1 MTAMLLSIISCR
13 TVLAVPD
20 RNAPAALA
28 ALEPASSSSSL
39 RWALDARKHCDPRS
53 SVCSTCPDGQRNAAE
68 RECLAAVNEAIQGS
82 KLELPLRKLAL
93 RSVNISGV
101 PSGCSYSRERGRAI
115 FNSDLSGDINAEYRL
130 VCISTAAGLPKSP
143 KADDA
148 PSSEL
153 DASASKPE
161 ASTSEPEASGSE
173 PDASASEPEASGS
186 EPEASGSEPDASGSE
201 SDASVSEPEAS
212 GSETGSRIMPVSRGA
227 RPDLRSLLKR
237 RIAQRPKGKGGR
249 KEPYSIFLMGDSTTN
264 LQYNMLV
271 KGHLFDDTPAAPK
284 LPTMKLYKLKS
295 WNSTSDAFKAC
306 RLGTVERARGLV
318 AGHEV
323 VVGAVYCKQALLD
336 IAMAP
341 DVMQAVLDKP
351 YSIPTPDLALLG
363 SSGMHHLVRLDARDF
378 EELDWPLAHFN
389 IRIEQGLAGVQAAF
403 PEADLR
409 FFTTHSVCE
418 DRLPMEFIKQRAL
431 ACAAGD
437 REDCF
442 GRGDERHETLWKSSR
457 VPHTK
462 KGRDRH
468 NRTYFSAYGA
478 DSLVHRELKVLS
490 QPALRD
496 RWVVVDGHAIT
507 ADQCKLTHDGYHY
520 GNAIVREEVA
530 ELLRPERGDASAK
543 HAKPSQQTDAM
554 GHTKQHAKHGKDLTE
569 ANKDDGAAQHPPDQ
583 MDAETKE
590 LMKHMRHVKRMTEP
604 NKDGGFSQR
613 PPDKEDMDILKQM
626 QKELDGAQAALVT
639 MATGLNITNEELGD

>member
-1 MTAMLLSIISCR
+1 MLLSISCR

-53 SVCSTCPDGQRNAAE
+53 SVCSTCPDGQRNAAG

-82 KLELPLRKLAL
+82 KLEPPLRKLAL

-130 VCISTAAGLPKSP
+130 VCISTARLPKSP

-148 PSSEL
+148 RSSEP
-153 DASASKPE
+153 DASASEPD
-161 ASTSEPEASGSE
+161 ANTSEPEASGSE
-173 PDASASEPEASGS
+173 PDAS
-186 EPEASGSEPDASGSE
+186 
-201 SDASVSEPEAS
+201 VSETGAS

-227 RPDLRSLLKR
+227 RPDLRALLKK
-237 RIAQRPKGKGGR
+237 RIAQRPKGKGAR

-271 KGHLFDDTPAAPK
+271 KGHLFDDSPAAPK
-284 LPTMKLYKLKS
+284 LPTVKLYKLQS

-318 AGHEV
+318 GGHEV

-341 DVMQAVLDKP
+341 DVMQAVMDKP

-378 EELDWPLAHFN
+378 EELDWPLAHFH
-389 IRIEQGLAGVQAAF
+389 IRIEQGLTGVQAAF
-403 PEADLR
+403 PETDLR

-507 ADQCKLTHDGYHY
+507 ADQCGLTRDGYHY

-530 ELLRPERGDASAK
+530 ELLRPERGDTSAK
-543 HAKPSQQTDAM
+543 HARPSQQMDAM
-554 GHTKQHAKHGKDLTE
+554 GHTKQHAKHVKGLTE
-569 ANKDDGAAQHPPDQ
+569 ANKDDGSSQRAPDHV
-583 MDAETKE
+583 DAETKE
-590 LMKHMRHVKRMTEP
+590 LTKHMNHVKRMTEP